1 MWRTFIKLYIVMKEK
16 FKFLSLFYIWMLIG
30 IPLVEIAKLLNV
42 DVKVSFNSA
51 LLNFISEII
60 MFTLCFIFYHETFKK
75 DFKEVKKNK
84 SYLKDI
90 IKLYVGELVVSISAS
105 IVIINLANMF
115 GLSIATSS
123 ENNMLAQKLLKS
135 APIFMSVGI
144 AIIGPVY
151 EEGIMRLGLKKGI
164 KNKGVFA
171 IVSGFIFGIIHVVD
185 NLFIILTLPILGFL
199 LDEIMNIKDKKKY
212 LLSATS
218 IIAYIGIILGVY
230 FGIHHNLN
238 GIIDSKN
245 IIYGISYVSIG
256 TYFAVVYLKKNNI
269 FYTIGTHMLVN
280 TIATIFLFFI

>member
-1 MWRTFIKLYIVMKEK
+1 MKEK

>member
-1 MWRTFIKLYIVMKEK
+1 MKDK
-16 FKFLSLFYIWMLIG
+16 IKFLSIFYVWMLIG
-30 IPLVEIAKLLNV
+30 IPLVYFSKLLNV
-42 DVKVSFNSA
+42 DVKNSFNSA

-60 MFTLCFIFYHETFKK
+60 MFIICFILYHNSLKE

-84 SYLKDI
+84 NYFKDI
-90 IKLYVGELVVSISAS
+90 IKLYIGEVVVSISAS
-105 IVIINLANMF
+105 IVIVSLANSL
-115 GLSIATSS
+115 GISITTSS

-135 APIFMSVGI
+135 APIVMCMGI
-144 AIIGPVY
+144 AIIGPFY

-185 NLFIILTLPILGFL
+185 NLFILLTLPILGFL
-199 LDEIMNIKDKKKY
+199 LDKCMDIKDKKKY

-218 IIAYIGIILGVY
+218 IIAYIGIVLGVY
-230 FGIHHNLN
+230 YVVHHSLN
-238 GIIDSKN
+238 GIIDVKN
-245 IIYGISYVSIG
+245 LIYGISYVSIG
-256 TYFAVVYLKKNNI
+256 TYFAIVYLKKNNI

>member
-1 MWRTFIKLYIVMKEK
+1 MKDK
-16 FKFLSLFYIWMLIG
+16 IKFLSIFYIWMLIG

-42 DVKVSFNSA
+42 DVKNSFNGA
-51 LLNFISEII
+51 CLNFVSEVI
-60 MFTLCFIFYHETFKK
+60 MFTLCFILYHKSIKE

-84 SYLKDI
+84 NYFKDI
-90 IKLYVGELVVSISAS
+90 FKLYIGELVVSISAS
-105 IVIINLANMF
+105 IVIVSIANTF
-115 GLSIATSS
+115 GLSITTGS
-123 ENNMLAQKLLKS
+123 ENNILAQKLLKS
-135 APIFMSVGI
+135 APVLMCMGI
-144 AIIGPVY
+144 AIIGPFY

-199 LDEIMNIKDKKKY
+199 LDKCMDIKDKKKY

-218 IIAYIGIILGVY
+218 IITYIGIILGVY
-230 FGIHHNLN
+230 YGIHHSLN
-238 GIIDSKN
+238 GIIDTKN
-245 IIYGISYVSIG
+245 IIYGISYVGIG
-256 TYFAVVYLKKNNI
+256 TYFAIVYLKKNNI